1 MRHAIDTRVAAGA
14 AAAGIMAG
22 LVAVA
27 PTAAFADSSTT
38 TTAGNTTPTTQASNP
53 LCTPAT
59 FSQAQQRVE
68 TALSARVTRLNA
80 LLGAVDNTANKLT
93 DADRQALQ
101 NDISTVELPGIQA
114 LEPQAQQATTCPQL
128 RSVARAMVFN
138 FRVYVVMTP
147 QVHLTIV
154 ADTES
159 AIETTV
165 AGLEPTIQ
173 AAIQNA
179 QEHGKNVS
187 GAEAAFADLQSKVSA
202 AQSSTS
208 GVAAQVLAQ
217 TPQGYPVNWPVFLT
231 ARTNLTNARTDLHA
245 AYADA
250 QQIKKDLS

>member
-1 MRHAIDTRVAAGA
+1 MRHAIATRVAAGA
-14 AAAGIMAG
+14 AAAGIVAG
-22 LVAVA
+22 LVGVA
-27 PTAAFADSSTT
+27 PTAAFADSPT

-68 TALSARVTRLNA
+68 SALSARVTRLNA
-80 LLGAVDNTANKLT
+80 LLSAVDNTAVKLT
-93 DADRQALQ
+93 DADRQTLQ
-101 NDISTVELPGIQA
+101 NDISTVELPGIEA
-114 LEPQAQQATTCPQL
+114 LQPQAQQATTCPQL
-128 RSVARAMVFN
+128 RTVARAMVFN

-165 AGLEPTIQ
+165 AGLEPAIQ

-179 QEHGKNVS
+179 QAHGKNVS
-187 GAEAAFADLQSKVSA
+187 GAEAAFADLQGKVSA
-202 AQSSTS
+202 AQSSTN
-208 GVAAQVLAQ
+208 GVAAQVLAK
-217 TPQGYPVNWPVFLT
+217 TPQGYPADWPVFLA